1 MLEPTTWK
9 NNKSRLRIKKSNK
22 KRFHYKKPPNILAEI
37 VLSHALDIIYINMTK
52 IGRHNKRYKGIVIS
66 FTITY

>member
-1 MLEPTTWK
+1 MA
-9 NNKSRLRIKKSNK
+9 NK

-37 VLSHALDIIYINMTK
+37 VISHALDIIYINMTK